1 MSQEMDRAEFG
12 QFVAA
17 LWKRQGWQTQIKRDD
32 GRIFVAVQ
40 RPETGEE
47 GLLWAVA
54 DGEIGGQQVQQFQS
68 LCDEYGVGERAI
80 VTGGVVSDH
89 AEKVAKGTGV
99 ELLDGEGIETVLER
113 KGLTD
118 LAKQYRGGGGGGGS
132 GGSGSRGGA
141 SDGDS
146 EGSALA
152 PVRSILGRASGLV
165 SGVPVVAV
173 VVVVALLGAG
183 VLWGPPIPFLDG
195 GGDGLS
201 ANSTAPAD
209 ANASLHV
216 TWNAKTTDAIDPNR
230 SDGTAYLAPE
240 GEQFVLVR
248 MTVNNTGNGTVPLE
262 QSAFQFRSNGTTY
275 ANETLADH
283 DVFIGFPIGPGETF
297 PVWTVFA
304 IPEGESGELVYDQ
317 NATEMSVAVEFE
329 RDTALPVNETEM

>member
-32 GRIFVAVQ
+32 GRTFVAVQ

-47 GLLWAVA
+47 GLIWAVA
-54 DGEIGGQQVQQFQS
+54 DGEIGGQQVKQFQS
-68 LCDEYGVGERAI
+68 LCDEHGVAERAI
-80 VTGGVVSDH
+80 VTGGAVSDH

-99 ELLDGEGIETVLER
+99 ELLDGEGIRTVLER

-118 LAKQYRGGGGGGGS
+118 LAKQYRGGGGNNSNPNDGEN
-132 GGSGSRGGA
+132 
-141 SDGDS
+141 GDS
-146 EGSALA
+146 ERSALA
-152 PVRSILGRASGLV
+152 PVQSIIGRASGLA

-201 ANSTAPAD
+201 ANSTAPD
-209 ANASLHV
+209 NATHNLHV
-216 TWNAKTTDAIDPNR
+216 TWNAKTTDSIDPNR
-230 SDGTAYLAPE
+230 SDGAAYLAPE
-240 GEQFVLVR
+240 DEQFVLVR
-248 MTVNNTGNGTVPLE
+248 MAVNNTGNGTVPLE
-262 QSAFQFRSNGTTY
+262 QSAFQFRANGTRY
-275 ANETLADH
+275 ANTTLADH
-283 DVFIGFPIGPGETF
+283 DVFIGLPIGPGETF

-304 IPEGESGELVYDQ
+304 IPEGESGELLYDQ
-317 NATEMSVAVEFE
+317 NATNESVAVEFE
-329 RDTALPVNETEM
+329 RDTALSVNETEM